1 MSDITSILFVDE
13 QQVAVATSAKRKEE
27 DVVTVAQATAA
38 TAHREQEALI
48 ATVAATRKTLD
59 EAQTRERAAA
69 LA

>member
-1 MSDITSILFVDE
+1 MLDITSILSVDE

-27 DVVTVAQATAA
+27 DVATVAQATAA

-48 ATVAATRKTLD
+48 ATVAAARKTLD